1 MKILVFLP
9 KAQDVFNE
17 DGSLQTDE
25 DQITWFDYFSR
36 TFNRLIWW
44 GEATKEHR
52 SLVDPHNMIKD
63 FKATPSGRNAP

>member
-1 MKILVFLP
+1 M
-9 KAQDVFNE
+9 
-17 DGSLQTDE
+17 QTDE
-25 DQITWFDYFSR
+25 DQISWFDYFSR
-36 TFNRLIWW
+36 TINRLIWW